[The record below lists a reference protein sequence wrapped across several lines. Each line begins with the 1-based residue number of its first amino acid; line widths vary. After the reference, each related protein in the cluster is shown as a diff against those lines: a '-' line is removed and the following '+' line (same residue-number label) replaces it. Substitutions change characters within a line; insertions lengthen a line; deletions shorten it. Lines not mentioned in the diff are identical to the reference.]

1 MIKPPQNFLFLT
13 MFYLIFYIF
22 HSFFIPGFRIKSGMT
37 QSFDDLI
44 SIFHAIIKGGRGQE
58 SEVRRVDNI

>member
-1 MIKPPQNFLFLT
+1 MIKPPQNFLFPI
-13 MFYLIFYIF
+13 MFYIIFYIF

-44 SIFHAIIKGGRGQE
+44 SIFHAIIKGSRGHGAGG
-58 SEVRRVDNI
+58 RRVDNI